1 MTPNS
6 AAGNEIDAAEKE
18 IDAAFEESGLVAL
31 PFAQAVWT
39 LLSVAEDYHFKT
51 LVISGEPPERAEIVV
66 DGLMNALTYPV
77 RVCHRKCAKSPWTI
91 DRKLVDVHYEFALDW
106 LHAAE
111 DYAHFCTIFPM
122 YRAGEIELRTDGH
135 DLVTSDWGKQD
146 FSYEVYDRFVGKREE
161 SEDEPVA
168 SVAVERELRA
178 SISQQGGIYSVA
190 FTRRLMGVMLDALGK
205 ALRER
210 HTLPANWR
218 FSRFSLGEYRDVI
231 TCLQCMAHAWFL
243 ARQIVASEGA
253 PGLAYTSA
261 VWTPKRTALISDI
274 ARFTGVAKGTV
285 SHVLTYLTFGEVG
298 VRHPDIAIQPLV
310 DLANGQLAVSPFV
323 FMHMNAERNLCVLLN
338 QISEDRKIYS
348 KLVDEKEAEARRQVQ
363 DELRDAG
370 LRFEHGAV
378 SGTDVDLAIIDD
390 SSRIAL
396 CVEIKW
402 FIEPAEVREILAR
415 SEELTKGV
423 RQALS
428 ISSMFKASDPRL
440 FSLLKI
446 DPSYELQTM
455 VGSVNFIGS
464 HRVQHPE
471 VPITRLW
478 QRVATVRERALA
490 ATVVWLRSRDYL
502 PKKDID
508 FKITE
513 VKIQSGEWRSR
524 WYGIA
529 HAPPS

>member
-1 MTPNS
+1 
-6 AAGNEIDAAEKE
+6 
-18 IDAAFEESGLVAL
+18 
-31 PFAQAVWT
+31 
-39 LLSVAEDYHFKT
+39 
-51 LVISGEPPERAEIVV
+51 
-66 DGLMNALTYPV
+66 
-77 RVCHRKCAKSPWTI
+77 
-91 DRKLVDVHYEFALDW
+91 
-106 LHAAE
+106 
-111 DYAHFCTIFPM
+111 
-122 YRAGEIELRTDGH
+122 
-135 DLVTSDWGKQD
+135 
-146 FSYEVYDRFVGKREE
+146 
-161 SEDEPVA
+161 
-168 SVAVERELRA
+168 
-178 SISQQGGIYSVA
+178 
-190 FTRRLMGVMLDALGK
+190 
-205 ALRER
+205 
-210 HTLPANWR
+210 
-218 FSRFSLGEYRDVI
+218 
-231 TCLQCMAHAWFL
+231 MAHAWFL

-378 SGTDVDLAIIDD
+378 SGTDVDLAFIDD